1 MDETCLGT
9 RMVSWEKGRKKWT
22 KLFDPNYI
30 AGNGRNLRMPDD
42 ISANGR
48 NFLARDGVKERRM
61 LFRQMD
67 ET

>member
-30 AGNGRNLRMPDD
+30 AGNKRNYVTRM
-42 ISANGR
+42 IS
-48 NFLARDGVKERRM
+48 
-61 LFRQMD
+61 RQMD

>member
-1 MDETCLGT
+1 MDETCLGP
-9 RMVSWEKGRKKWT
+9 RMVSWKMGRKKWT

-30 AGNGRNLRMPDD
+30 AGNGRNFWVRE
-42 ISANGR
+42 
-48 NFLARDGVKERRM
+48 GVKGRRM

>member
-30 AGNGRNLRMPDD
+30 AGNGRNFWGEGGRERAPDGD
-42 ISANGR
+42 
-48 NFLARDGVKERRM
+48 
-61 LFRQMD
+61 D
-67 ET
+67 EGAG